1 VSAVVADTVTIIW
14 WLSGDPRLSDP
25 AAEFLQVADDG
36 DGINV
41 SAITLVDIWYATH
54 KRTDPIDADQLAA
67 LDVVLA
73 DPEIN
78 IHVLAVT
85 NAVAHLAREPSRD
98 DLPDPFDRVILAT
111 ARAHGM
117 PLVSPDRS
125 LRNLALHAAVW

>member
-25 AAEFLQVADDG
+25 AAEFLQAADDG

-85 NAVAHLAREPSRD
+85 NAVAHLAREPSPGR
-98 DLPDPFDRVILAT
+98 PP
-111 ARAHGM
+111 
-117 PLVSPDRS
+117 
-125 LRNLALHAAVW
+125 